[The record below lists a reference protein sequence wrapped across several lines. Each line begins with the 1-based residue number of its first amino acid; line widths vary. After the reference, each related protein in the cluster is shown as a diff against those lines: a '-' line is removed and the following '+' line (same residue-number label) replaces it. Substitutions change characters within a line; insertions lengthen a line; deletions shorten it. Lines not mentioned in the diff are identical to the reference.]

1 MANAED
7 SPLSIYASARSA
19 AAMRTPDHMLT
30 KVESSRIAVTDC
42 SSDHILV
49 VDDDPAVRHLISD
62 YFGEHG
68 IQTVSA
74 TGRSAAARQL
84 AGEDP
89 SAIILELRL
98 GQGNGLDLLREI
110 RSSSDV
116 PVIILTGRSGD
127 EVDCVVGLELGADD
141 FLTKPFGIRELYAR
155 YRAVLRRRENGRS
168 VRTHDVAQG
177 EYRFDGWRLDR
188 RSRRLT
194 DPQERPVALS
204 KSEYALLLAFLDAP
218 ERVLSREY
226 LLQAT
231 RLHEDISDR
240 SIDVQVLRLRRKLE
254 ADPKQPR
261 VIKTERGVG
270 YAFAIPVEQ
279 MSTSI
284 ADRALT
290 STLDRSLC
298 GRSADAKVEPGTT
311 FPLKGSPNDP
321 LNK

>member
-7 SPLSIYASARSA
+7 SPVSIYASARSA

-62 YFGEHG
+62 YFGQHG

-116 PVIILTGRSGD
+116 PVIILTGRSHD

-141 FLTKPFGIRELYAR
+141 YLTKPFGIRELYAR
-155 YRAVLRRRENGRS
+155 FRAVLRRRENGRS
-168 VRTHDVAQG
+168 LPTRDVERG
-177 EYRFDGWRLDR
+177 GYKFGGWRLDG
-188 RSRRLT
+188 RSRRLI
-194 DPQERPVALS
+194 DPQERPIVLS
-204 KSEYALLLAFLDAP
+204 KGEYALLLAFLDAP
-218 ERVLSREY
+218 ERPLSREY
-226 LLQAT
+226 LVQAT
-231 RLHEDISDR
+231 RLHEGIFDR

-254 ADPKQPR
+254 ADPKVPR

-270 YAFAIPVEQ
+270 YFLAIPIERNG
-279 MSTSI
+279 SGHPTSW
-284 ADRALT
+284 
-290 STLDRSLC
+290 
-298 GRSADAKVEPGTT
+298 
-311 FPLKGSPNDP
+311 
-321 LNK
+321 